1 MTAAVDAIDSADATE
16 APGASR
22 TASQAGAAST
32 AAGTGTSTA
41 TLADVAE
48 ADAFVQA
55 HADGTPF
62 HDSRW
67 SLLVAMTMGIE
78 NQTLITRKGGKIA
91 GILPLGL
98 VKAPFGGRRLV
109 SLPYGVY
116 GGVLASDPET
126 AVELDQAGRALA
138 LKLGVRSME
147 LRYLAKPP
155 TDDLTA
161 VELYE
166 TYRKALPEKAADV
179 LGLIP
184 RKARA
189 EVRKARDRHGMTLV
203 EDKALLDDF
212 YHLYCL
218 NKRGLGSPLFRRS
231 FFKTLL
237 DLFGD
242 DALLHAV
249 RHEDKTVGAVIS
261 LLKGDTIYPYY
272 SGALPEAGRLGVNN
286 AMYGFLMEDAVIRGC
301 RLFDFGRSRAGSGPA
316 SFKRNMGFEPTPL
329 AYQFY
334 LPEGGEPPSLNPGN
348 PKMALPRKIL
358 ANLPMWMAQAVGPTL
373 MRHVP

>member
-1 MTAAVDAIDSADATE
+1 MTAASSATGAARAIVATDVT
-16 APGASR
+16 GAS
-22 TASQAGAAST
+22 GAAS
-32 AAGTGTSTA
+32 ATSIGTA
-41 TLADVAE
+41 TMAEVAE
-48 ADAFVQA
+48 ADAFVQT
-55 HADGTPF
+55 HPDGTPF
-62 HDSRW
+62 HESRW

-78 NQTLITRKGGKIA
+78 NQTLIARKGGKIA

-126 AVELDQAGRALA
+126 AETLDQAGRALA
-138 LKLGVRSME
+138 VKLGVKSME

-155 TDDLTA
+155 TDDLIA

-179 LGLIP
+179 LGMIP

-189 EVRKARDRHGMTLV
+189 EVRKARDRHGMTLI

-237 DLFGD
+237 ELFGD

-261 LLKGDTIYPYY
+261 LLKGGTIYPYY

-286 AMYGFLMEDAVIRGC
+286 AMYGFLMEDTVERGC

-334 LPEGGEPPSLNPGN
+334 LPNGGEPPSLNPSN